1 MKNHIALLAIL
12 AFAVFQIGCSK
23 DSSDEKQSGEVQSYT
38 DLTDLVDENYIAMEQ
53 IEKAQNSDDP
63 SMDIE
68 DHVEVMSKKD
78 KILIV
83 GDSWASFPCVYN
95 SMGKMIRDVDAEI
108 VEDNRC
114 LRTTKLGVAGFEWI
128 GSKQD
133 LKVIEFLKTTPRLKY
148 LYLSMGGND
157 LMAVWN
163 KDFTTE
169 QETAV
174 YKEINITVQKIMDRY
189 LAVRPDLKIILTGYD
204 YPNFKPN
211 HKFALYRKIFER
223 MKSPTP
229 ARLNP
234 ALAGLARSMMKL
246 ADGRNIFYIQHMGVA
261 QYYDG
266 VKEHGLDEEVTL
278 PPNKIST
285 WQNPGAMGGNINMPS
300 GNKSMINWLF
310 LIRDAFHLN
319 TRMYRKVMRHTY
331 DNLLSHVIEQD
342 RLASSK

>member
-1 MKNHIALLAIL
+1 MKSHIAICAIL
-12 AFAVFQIGCSK
+12 MLAVFQIGCSK
-23 DSSDEKQSGEVQSYT
+23 DSEEKKSGEVQTYT
-38 DLTDLVDENYIAMEQ
+38 DLTDLVDENYIAMDQ

-95 SMGKMIRDVDAEI
+95 SMGKMIRDVDADI

-157 LMAVWN
+157 LMAEWN
-163 KDFTTE
+163 KDFTAE
-169 QETAV
+169 QEQ
-174 YKEINITVQKIMDRY
+174 EIYQRINVTVQKIMDRY
-189 LAVRPDLKIILTGYD
+189 LAVRPDLKIILSGYD
-204 YPNFKPN
+204 HPNFKPG
-211 HKFALYRKIFER
+211 HPFPLYRKIFER
-223 MKSPTP
+223 MRQPTP

-234 ALAGLARSMMKL
+234 ALAGLARSMMTL
-246 ADGRNIFYIQHMGVA
+246 ADGRNIFYIQHMGIA
-261 QYYDG
+261 HYYDG
-266 VKEHGLDEEVTL
+266 VPEWGLKEEKTL
-278 PPNKIST
+278 SPDQIST
-285 WQNPGAMGGNINMPS
+285 WENPGAMGGDITLPS
-300 GNKSMINWLF
+300 SKKSMINWLF
-310 LIRDAFHLN
+310 IIRDAFHLN
-319 TRMYRKVMRHTY
+319 TRMYRKVMHHTY
-331 DNLLSHVIEQD
+331 NNVLSRVIEQD

>member
-1 MKNHIALLAIL
+1 MKSHIVIAALLIS
-12 AFAVFQIGCSK
+12 AVFQMGCSK
-23 DSSDEKQSGEVQSYT
+23 DSDEKKSNEIHSYT
-38 DLTDLVDENYIAMEQ
+38 DLTDLVDENYIAMDQ

-68 DHVEVMSKKD
+68 DHVEIMSKKD

-95 SMGKMIRDVDAEI
+95 SMGKMIRDVDADI
-108 VEDNRC
+108 IEDNRC

-174 YKEINITVQKIMDRY
+174 YQEINITVQKIMDRY
-189 LAVRPDLKIILTGYD
+189 LTVRPDLKIILTGYD

-211 HKFALYRKIFER
+211 HKFPLYRKIFER
-223 MKSPTP
+223 MRSPTP

-234 ALAGLARSMMKL
+234 VLAGLARSMMKL

-266 VKEHGLDEEVTL
+266 VKEHGLDEETTL
-278 PPNKIST
+278 SPNQIST
-285 WQNPGAMGGNINMPS
+285 WQNPGAMGGNINLPS
-300 GNKSMINWLF
+300 SNKSMINWLF
-310 LIRDAFHLN
+310 LVRDAFHLN

-331 DNLLSHVIEQD
+331 DNLLSHVLEQD